1 MDILSYLTEIVK
13 TRKEVGIP
21 GLGTFYKRKS
31 PGRYDVDTHSF
42 LPPSYVLDFTDELKE
57 QAILRDFISK
67 KGNIAADN
75 AAFYIEQF
83 AREIKEQLD
92 RGEKVKLSELGMLEP
107 GLDGFTF
114 NPENKS
120 NIGFDFYGMPDIK
133 EVPLP
138 AGDHPQQDKP
148 TADEKQQEPA
158 DKDEQQVYEEIS
170 EVQIAE
176 KVRPAITIET
186 PEGMEEEPAELPGPK
201 TVENVWKFEEPA
213 ALETLYEPE
222 IINEAHNGMPGY
234 LKVILAISVIV
245 IAVIAAYMIKPELF
259 KRPADSNS
267 PLDKSN
273 TLIVPGNKA
282 DAAAYA
288 DSVARAN
295 IQQVIPTDSLQ
306 DSVLVQQ
313 PDTAI
318 SYEIIAASLLNKK
331 EAENFL
337 KEMERR
343 GIPAKIADMPGRRI
357 KVSIGTF
364 IDEETA
370 NVQLKLLKKTT
381 KIPGIYIYT
390 NRHTN
395 NIK

>member
-31 PGRYDVDTHSF
+31 PGRYDADTHSF

-57 QAILRDFISK
+57 QVILRDFISK

-75 AAFYIEQF
+75 ATFYIEQF

-92 RGEKVKLSELGMLEP
+92 RGEKVQLGELGVLET
-107 GLDGFTF
+107 GLDRFTF
-114 NPENKS
+114 DPENKS

-133 EVPLP
+133 EIPLP
-138 AGDHPQQDKP
+138 AGDHPHQDKP
-148 TADEKQQEPA
+148 IADEKQQEPA

-186 PEGMEEEPAELPGPK
+186 PEGMEEEPVELPVPK
-201 TVENVWKFEEPA
+201 TAENIWKFEEPA
-213 ALETLYEPE
+213 VPEPLYEPE
-222 IINEAHNGMPGY
+222 INEAHNGMPGY
-234 LKVILAISVIV
+234 LKVILAVSVII
-245 IAVIAAYMIKPELF
+245 IAVIVAYMIKPELF
-259 KRPADSNS
+259 KRPANSNS
-267 PLDKSN
+267 PLDKAN

-282 DAAAYA
+282 DSAAYA
-288 DSVARAN
+288 DSAARAN
-295 IQQVIPTDSLQ
+295 IQQVIPPDSLQ
-306 DSVLVQQ
+306 DSTLILH

-331 EAENFL
+331 EADNFL

-343 GIPAKIADMPGRRI
+343 NIPAKIANMPGRRV

-364 IDEETA
+364 TDEQEA
-370 NVQLKLLKKTT
+370 KAKLKLLRNTT